1 MEIPKRIK
9 HKVAL
14 QIKWQ
19 PYLPLYAPNKFQFNI
34 NLSVKYENIKVNMDE
49 HFIKLKGGK
58 PSLLSELSL
67 WTFSDHRKVWP
78 EHYREH

>member
-1 MEIPKRIK
+1 MEIPQRIK

-34 NLSVKYENIKVNMDE
+34 NLSVKYENIKVLEVNMGE
-49 HFIKLKGGK
+49 YFIKVKGGK
-58 PSLLSELSL
+58 SSLLSKLSL
-67 WTFSDHRKVWP
+67 
-78 EHYREH
+78 